1 MNNGILPLLLLGVT
15 LGLALSTVA
24 AAAAWRGWIA
34 AAVVALATSFVPI
47 AREQLIAV
55 EVALWASVVG
65 TAVLA
70 YLPERIAAR
79 AILPLAINA
88 GAWLGGVAAASA
100 MRPAML
106 AGLVVALVFVPIQAL
121 ASRGSTIAVKVVA
134 SWMIAI
140 GTLAIFVS
148 MVPTPGYKQ
157 DHME

>member
-1 MNNGILPLLLLGVT
+1 M
-15 LGLALSTVA
+15 STVA

-34 AAVVALATSFVPI
+34 AAVVALAMSFVPI
-47 AREQLIAV
+47 GREHLVAV
-55 EVALWASVVG
+55 EIALWVSVVV

-70 YLPERIAAR
+70 YLPGRIATR

-88 GAWLGGVAAASA
+88 GAWLGVVAAASA
-100 MRPAML
+100 MRPVML
-106 AGLVVALVFVPIQAL
+106 AGLVAALVFLPVHAL
-121 ASRGSTIAVKVVA
+121 SSRGSAIAVKVVA

-140 GTLAIFVS
+140 GTLAVFVS